1 MSLYLSGFI
10 LGGGMTP
17 YGANRWTA
25 GDVSPGKPEPRLR
38 VSVRAV

>member
-1 MSLYLSGFI
+1 MLVYLSGLI

-17 YGANRWTA
+17 FGANRRTDE
-25 GDVSPGKPEPRLR
+25 DVSPIKPKPRLR